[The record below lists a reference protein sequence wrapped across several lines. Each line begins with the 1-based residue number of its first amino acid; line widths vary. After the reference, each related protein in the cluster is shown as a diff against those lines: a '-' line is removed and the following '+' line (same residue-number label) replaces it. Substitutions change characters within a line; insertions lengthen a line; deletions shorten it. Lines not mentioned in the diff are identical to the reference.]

1 MMYGTSVWL
10 IEQSSSARGVL
21 VDVVGWSDHVRHT
34 VRKPVHTHPCSG
46 KEYSFKGKTL
56 ALRATAAIEGA
67 WKHSVILLRRRVV
80 VGDND
85 TSLTQN
91 P

>member
-1 MMYGTSVWL
+1 MMYGTSVRL

-21 VDVVGWSDHVRHT
+21 VDVMWSDHARRT

-46 KEYSFKGKTL
+46 KEYSFKGKTP

-67 WKHSVILLRRRVV
+67 WKHSVILLRRAV

-85 TSLTQN
+85 TSLMQN

>member
-1 MMYGTSVWL
+1 
-10 IEQSSSARGVL
+10 
-21 VDVVGWSDHVRHT
+21 VDVIRWSDHVQCT
-34 VRKPVHTHPCSG
+34 VCKPVHTHPCSG
-46 KEYSFKGKTL
+46 KEYSFKGKTP

-67 WKHSVILLRRRVV
+67 WKHSVILLRRRAV

-85 TSLTQN
+85 TLLMQN

>member
-1 MMYGTSVWL
+1 MMYGTSVRL
-10 IEQSSSARGVL
+10 IKQSSSARGVL
-21 VDVVGWSDHVRHT
+21 VDVMWSDHARCT

-46 KEYSFKGKTL
+46 KEYSFKGKTP

-67 WKHSVILLRRRVV
+67 WKHSVILLRRRAV

-85 TSLTQN
+85 TLLMQN